1 MIDYIKFIAS
11 IWVGCGM
18 IGYFFT
24 YPFLIRDM
32 EDIYNSTD
40 PKPDDKQDFAKM
52 AKVVFL
58 FICITEGPFTFFG
71 YLRKRDP

>member
-1 MIDYIKFIAS
+1 MIDYVKFVAS

-32 EDIYNSTD
+32 EDIYKTSD
-40 PKPDDKQDFAKM
+40 QEIDKKSFATM
-52 AKVVFL
+52 AKIIFF
-58 FICITEGPFTFFG
+58 FICLGEGPFTFFG